1 MILYDI
7 VGECLMQHE
16 GGEKFFDALDERIR
30 SSDVL
35 MRAIISK
42 AIFNDKVP
50 FDAIV
55 VSGKFGIAFSDLC
68 STEYPTFIV
77 MKVRGSLRGDD
88 ILTVNDYVEYHL
100 KNRKVIFIDDSF
112 YSGKTRNKIE
122 KALNNMNSSLEA
134 TYVIYDGSKVKD
146 DSVYSLYRYYD
157 HH

>member
-1 MILYDI
+1 MIIYDI

-16 GGEKFFDALDERIR
+16 GGEEFFDALDERIR

-35 MRAIISK
+35 MRAIMSK

-50 FDAIV
+50 FDAII
-55 VSGKFGIAFSDLC
+55 VSGKFGTAFSYLC
-68 STEYPTFIV
+68 SREYPMFTV

-100 KNRKVIFIDDSF
+100 RNKRVIFIDDSF

-122 KALNNMNSSLEA
+122 TALINMSSSLEA
-134 TYVIYDGSKVKD
+134 TYVIYDGSKVKE